1 MKNKLI
7 ALLASAGLVA
17 TASAIDINENLSIT
31 GFIDGSYKHVD
42 NDTLNTTVAAGDPST
57 TDQSLGF
64 DEAELNFHVKMTDN
78 LDGFIN
84 IDTGTFNGVELEQAH
99 VTYSLE
105 NGVSFTLGKFGSALG
120 FEREDPTGLYTFS
133 RAYAAGSG
141 FNLGNIDAHDANGD
155 DMHVVE
161 GLNIA
166 YSGGDFG
173 INAAFVNG
181 ADADGEEDE
190 LDLEVSF
197 SYTGIENLSIG
208 GGYYFDNE
216 SDSADENDI
225 LNVHIAT
232 EIGKFFLAAEYTEM
246 DSGTGNDD
254 LDGYMVLAD
263 YDFNDKLGV
272 VFRVSSNE
280 QSGVDSGDYDKITI
294 APNYSF
300 IPGTFGAILEY
311 SDVEN
316 AGIDGN
322 ELALEFL
329 YTF

>member
-42 NDTLNTTVAAGDPST
+42 NDTLGTKVVGGDAST

-64 DEAELNFHVKMTDN
+64 DEAELNFLTNVGN
-78 LDGFIN
+78 VNGVIN
-84 IDTGTFNGVELEQAH
+84 IDTDTFNSVELEQAH

-133 RAYAAGSG
+133 RAYSAGSG
-141 FNLGNIDAHDANGD
+141 FNLGNIDGHDAKTGED
-155 DMHVVE
+155 IHVVE

-190 LDLEVSF
+190 LDLELSF
-197 SYTGIENLSIG
+197 SYTGIENLSLG

-216 SDSADENDI
+216 ADSADENDV
-225 LNVHIAT
+225 LNIHIAT
-232 EIGKFFLAAEYTEM
+232 EMGKFFLAAEYIEM
-246 DSGTGNDD
+246 DSGTGKDD
-254 LDGYMVLAD
+254 LDGYMILAD
-263 YDFNDKLGV
+263 YDFNEKLGV

-280 QSGVDSGDYDKITI
+280 QTNDGDYDKITI
-294 APNYSF
+294 APNYS
-300 IPGTFGAILEY
+300 ITESFGAILEY
-311 SDVEN
+311 SDVEK
-316 AGIDGN
+316 AGDDGN

>member
-42 NDTLNTTVAAGDPST
+42 NDTLGSTVGGGDAST

-64 DEAELNFHVKMTDN
+64 DEAELNFLTNVGN
-78 LDGFIN
+78 VNGVIN

-133 RAYAAGSG
+133 RAYSAGSG
-141 FNLGNIDAHDANGD
+141 FNLGNIDGHDAKTGED
-155 DMHVVE
+155 IHVVE

-190 LDLEVSF
+190 LDLELSF
-197 SYTGIENLSIG
+197 SYTGIENLSLG

-216 SDSADENDI
+216 ADSADENDV
-225 LNVHIAT
+225 LNIHIAT
-232 EIGKFFLAAEYTEM
+232 EMGKFFLAAEYIEM
-246 DSGTGNDD
+246 DSGTGKDD
-254 LDGYMVLAD
+254 LDGYMILAD
-263 YDFNDKLGV
+263 YDFNEKLGV

-280 QSGVDSGDYDKITI
+280 QTNDGDYDKITI
-294 APNYSF
+294 APNYS
-300 IPGTFGAILEY
+300 ITESFGAILEY
-311 SDVEN
+311 SDVEK
-316 AGIDGN
+316 AGDDGN